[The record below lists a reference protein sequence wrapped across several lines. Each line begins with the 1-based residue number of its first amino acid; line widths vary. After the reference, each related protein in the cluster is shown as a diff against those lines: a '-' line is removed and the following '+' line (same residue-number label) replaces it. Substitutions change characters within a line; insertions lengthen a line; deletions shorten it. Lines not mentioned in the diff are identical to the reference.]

1 MKITVNIKEQKKI
14 ATFLNFIKEIDYIE
28 IVNLKEESQELPAEH
43 RDLLDKRL
51 QRLENGETTFKDWD
65 LIKQK
70 YENKAVQY

>member
-1 MKITVNIKEQKKI
+1 MEITANIREQKKI

-28 IVNLKEESQELPAEH
+28 IVSLKEESQELPAEH

-51 QRLENGETTFKDWD
+51 QRLENGETTFKHWD

-70 YENKAVQY
+70 YENKAV

>member
-1 MKITVNIKEQKKI
+1 MKITVNIKEQEKI
-14 ATFLNFIKEIDYIE
+14 APFLNFIKEIDYIE

>member
-1 MKITVNIKEQKKI
+1 MKITVNIKEQEKI
-14 ATFLNFIKEIDYIE
+14 APFLNFIKEIDYIE
-28 IVNLKEESQELPAEH
+28 VVNLKEESQELPAEH